1 MYLLLSRGLIL
12 HKLSKIVLS
21 GKFTYGSRETEL
33 LAKAAQDKCL
43 RVEYVFTNY
52 SPCYEREITGMLAHI
67 MAILSNQLGCDHV
80 RVRTRQ
86 QPRLVRYS
94 LLPKHQWHP
103 TRI

>member
-1 MYLLLSRGLIL
+1 M
-12 HKLSKIVLS
+12 HKFSKIMIS
-21 GKFTYGSRETEL
+21 GKSTYGSPETEL
-33 LAKAAQDKCL
+33 LAKVAQDKCL

-52 SPCYEREITGMLAHI
+52 SPCNEREITGMLAHI

-80 RVRTRQ
+80 RFRTRQ

-94 LLPKHQWHP
+94 LLPKHQGHP